1 MQSMATLEGLQLALD
16 KLNSRK
22 YRVHKERVFM
32 RDGRVCR
39 YCGSD
44 EEPLHIDHIIPLS
57 RRGTNEIENL
67 QILCKPCHFEK
78 TRQEQNDQYIKQ
90 SETESSVNQTTKKI
104 FNSDLTQ
111 KYAFVE
117 KLSNIQTDKKKY

>member
-44 EEPLHIDHIIPLS
+44 EEPLHIDHIIP
-57 RRGTNEIENL
+57 RKRGGTHDLDNL
-67 QILCKPCHFEK
+67 QVLCKACNLRKSSKEEGVFLAQTATPPVFKGISLPETQVTRPASPFEK
-78 TRQEQNDQYIKQ
+78 P
-90 SETESSVNQTTKKI
+90 
-104 FNSDLTQ
+104 
-111 KYAFVE
+111 
-117 KLSNIQTDKKKY
+117 